1 MKLFADR
8 LIAWQKRYGRHQ
20 LPWQQT
26 KNPYHIWVSEIML
39 QQTQAET
46 VKGYYERFITR
57 FPSVEALAKADFD
70 EVIRLWAGLGYY
82 ARARNLHKAAI
93 QIMATFHG
101 RFPKRLSQLESLP
114 GIGRST
120 AAAITAFAFDVKT
133 TILDGNV
140 KRILSRYFAI
150 SDEIDSAKT
159 TQKLWILAE
168 QLVPNYDITHYIQG
182 LMDLGSL
189 VCKRSRPACQNCPVH
204 EDCAAYLTNS
214 THSYPV
220 RKKAK
225 TKPIRAAIFL
235 ILQSSDRRIL
245 LEKRPNKGI
254 WSGLWCFPSID
265 IDPKSSIT
273 TIMQT
278 ASNHLQEDFHNLRLL
293 PAFQHVFTHFK
304 LQVYPIICE
313 QAVKQDKPLYPH
325 QCWHLPDEAQH
336 IGIPKPTSDLLKQ
349 IFHCRL

>member
-1 MKLFADR
+1 MKSFADR
-8 LIAWQKRYGRHQ
+8 VIAWQKCYGRHQ

-39 QQTQAET
+39 QQTQVET
-46 VKGYYERFITR
+46 VKGYYDRFIAC
-57 FPSVEALAKADFD
+57 FPTVDALAKADFD

-93 QIMATFHG
+93 QIMTTFHG
-101 RFPKRLSQLESLP
+101 HFPKRSNELESLP

-120 AAAITAFAFDVKT
+120 AAAITAFAFDAKA

-140 KRILSRYFAI
+140 KRILSRYFTI
-150 SDEIDSAKT
+150 SDEINSAKT
-159 TQKLWILAE
+159 IQKLWVLAE
-168 QLVPNYDITHYIQG
+168 QLLPNYDINHYVQG

-189 VCKRSRPACQNCPVH
+189 VCKPSQPTCQSCPVH
-204 EDCAAYLTNS
+204 EDCAAYLAS
-214 THSYPV
+214 SVHSYPV

-225 TKPIRAAIFL
+225 AKLTKAAIFF
-235 ILQSSDRRIL
+235 ILLSDDRRVL
-245 LEKRPNKGI
+245 LEKRPSKGI

-265 IDPKSSIT
+265 IDPGSSIAA
-273 TIMQT
+273 IIQT
-278 ASNHLQEDFHNLRLL
+278 ASNHLQEGFHKLRLL

-304 LQVYPIICE
+304 LQIYPIICE
-313 QAVKQDKPLYPH
+313 QPIKQDKSHYPH
-325 QCWHLPDEAQH
+325 QCWFFPDEAQY

-349 IFHCRL
+349 MGLS